1 MSPKR
6 RQDPFSFSE
15 AGLTQKEDVSIEK
28 ERTERMRRKKKDE
41 PMSPLT
47 VVSYVIFFYIIWQIL
62 TRSDEHEILSHLP
75 QTSLLTHHVDH
86 HGVTQQPYQ
95 FPYPIPHLPPMPPQA
110 PSDPSTPY
118 WRTALSLLIYPLYL
132 LIAILATPLPLFLN
146 IIHLVYSLLS
156 TLLYPFTSILRV
168 LLRVFVLA
176 PLRFAGGVMEAVYP
190 LYVFVAGVLGIGCV
204 MGIGAGLVGTRGV
217 DWLMQLKNDKQQ
229 TRQGV
234 VSKTLSRVRSS
245 RPERSQ
251 SGHILSESRPS
262 ESNTIY
268 KDDGPTDH
276 RGSAV
281 QTSSTTPWQQI
292 YPYIPQQ
299 LEVIWTKLGLTE
311 VTVPLLRKTGLAER
325 LGISEVQSS
334 SMYNGEAH
342 VGMGE
347 RHDGV
352 RGGYREYVEREEEY
366 RGRVEKENR
375 ERSNGRERGNKSER
389 SSRRKSEYSGAKGN
403 GKGKEPERK
412 SFSSKT
418 SAREEAIGVRK
429 RGQRTGNGMMI

>member
-1 MSPKR
+1 
-6 RQDPFSFSE
+6 
-15 AGLTQKEDVSIEK
+15 
-28 ERTERMRRKKKDE
+28 
-41 PMSPLT
+41 
-47 VVSYVIFFYIIWQIL
+47 
-62 TRSDEHEILSHLP
+62 
-75 QTSLLTHHVDH
+75 
-86 HGVTQQPYQ
+86 
-95 FPYPIPHLPPMPPQA
+95 MPPQA

-217 DWLMQLKNDKQQ
+217 DWLMQLKNDQKQ
-229 TRQGV
+229 TRQDV
-234 VSKTLSRVRSS
+234 VSKTSSRVRSS
-245 RPERSQ
+245 RPERPQ
-251 SGHILSESRPS
+251 SGHISMESKPS

-276 RGSAV
+276 RGYAV

-325 LGISEVQSS
+325 LGISEVQSPS
-334 SMYNGEAH
+334 LYNKKSY

-347 RHDGV
+347 RHDGG
-352 RGGYREYVEREEEY
+352 RGGYREYAEREEDY
-366 RGRVEKENR
+366 RGGVEKENR
-375 ERSNGRERGNKSER
+375 ERSNGRERGNR
-389 SSRRKSEYSGAKGN
+389 SGK
-403 GKGKEPERK
+403 GKGKEPERN